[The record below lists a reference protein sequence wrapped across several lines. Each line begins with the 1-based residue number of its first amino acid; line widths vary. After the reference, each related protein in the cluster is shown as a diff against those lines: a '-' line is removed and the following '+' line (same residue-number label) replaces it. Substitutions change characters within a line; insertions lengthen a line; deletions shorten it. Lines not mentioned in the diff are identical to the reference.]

1 MRTVNGL
8 EELKAL
14 VGQEIGT
21 SEWMKIDQQRINDFA
36 DATLD
41 HQWIHINEEKAKMT
55 PMGSTIAHGF
65 LTLSLLPNFMEEI
78 WKIDG
83 IKMGINYG
91 LNKVRF
97 TAMVPVNSRIRM
109 KATLNSLE
117 DVSGGVQM
125 TVTAIFEIEGND
137 KPACIAES
145 LTRLY
150 F

>member
-14 VGQEIGT
+14 VGQEIGI

-41 HQWIHINEEKAKMT
+41 HQWIHINEEKAKMS
-55 PMGSTIAHGF
+55 PIGSTIAHGF